1 MATDEA
7 TVEQSWLLK
16 DRVQE
21 STVLYLQA
29 QGYAII
35 SKGDGADADED
46 RDIVAEKAAGALWV
60 AVIGFPA
67 EQPEA
72 AETQHA
78 LAGKWFTDTL
88 LRVLAWKAEMDTSG
102 AKVAVALPDVQRYR
116 KLARDTKWMR
126 NMVRFNMLWVREDG
140 KVDAQPRLK

>member
-1 MATDEA
+1 MSTNEA
-7 TVEQSWLLK
+7 TIDQSWFLK
-16 DRVQE
+16 SRVQE
-21 STVLYLQA
+21 SIVRYLQA

-35 SKGDGADADED
+35 SCGTGGDGGDQ
-46 RDIVAEKAAGALWV
+46 DIVAENAAGPLWV
-60 AVIGFPA
+60 AVIGFPP
-67 EQPEA
+67 EHPEA
-72 AETQHA
+72 AATQHA

-88 LRVLAWKAEMDTSG
+88 LRVLAWKAEIDTSG

-126 NMVRFNMLWVREDG
+126 NMVRFNLLWLREDG

>member
-1 MATDEA
+1 MPTDEA
-7 TVEQSWLLK
+7 TVEQSWFLK

-21 STVLYLQA
+21 SIIQYLQA
-29 QGYAII
+29 QGYAITTA
-35 SKGDGADADED
+35 SGSGDGGGQ
-46 RDIVAEKAAGALWV
+46 DIVAGNAAGPLWV
-60 AVIGFPA
+60 AVIGFPP

-72 AETQHA
+72 AETQQA

-88 LRVLAWKAEMDTSG
+88 LRVLAWKAEIDTSG

-126 NMVRFNMLWVREDG
+126 NMVRFNLLWVREDG
-140 KVDAQPRLK
+140 KVEAQPRLK

>member
-1 MATDEA
+1 MSTNEA
-7 TVEQSWLLK
+7 MIEQSWFLK
-16 DRVQE
+16 SRVQE
-21 STVLYLQA
+21 SIVGYLQA

-35 SKGDGADADED
+35 SASDGGDGDGQ
-46 RDIVAEKAAGALWV
+46 DIVAENAAGPLWL
-60 AVIGFPA
+60 AVIGFPP
-67 EQPEA
+67 EQLEV

-88 LRVLAWKAEMDTSG
+88 LRVLTWKAEIDTSG

-126 NMVRFNMLWVREDG
+126 NMVRFNLLWVREDG